1 MITTHLKKIEK
12 ENDPKEKT
20 REEDTWKQEYELNKN
35 KKKSEVKSLFFL
47 RGRKDTEYK
56 ILRNIII

>member
-20 REEDTWKQEYELNKN
+20 RDEDIWKQEYELNKN
-35 KKKSEVKSLFFL
+35 TKKSEVKSLFFL
-47 RGRKDTEYK
+47 QGRKDTEYK

>member
-47 RGRKDTEYK
+47 WGRKDTEYK